1 MILIPT
7 RIPIRIFPF
16 FWFLILMIGW
26 LSSGTVIGTLLWAL
40 VIFVSV
46 LVHEYG
52 HALTAIAFGQ
62 KAEIDLVG
70 LGGLTRRTGKKLK
83 LWQEFLV
90 VLNGPFAGFAFF
102 ILITYL
108 QPMFKIERLV
118 ALAYLF
124 KIAAYVNLVWNVLNL
139 LPVQPLDG
147 GHLLRIILEG
157 LFGFKGVKASLLIS
171 VGLAAALSLYF
182 FVFQAFL
189 AGSLFLFMAFESY
202 RAWTELKGMTPQDTN
217 SHLQEVLKE
226 AQMDMQTGRQ
236 NEALS
241 KLFFLREQAR
251 QGVLFITATQY
262 IARLLTEQGHYKQAY
277 EWLLPIENRLSLDYI
292 HLLQQLAYR
301 LQEWE
306 QVVKIGN
313 RAYREEPTANV
324 ALLNALACAIM
335 GQAKQSVGWLR
346 SASQLGLSN
355 IQEIAQKREFDAIR
369 NSPEFQVLLRP
380 K

>member
-182 FVFQAFL
+182 FLFQAFL

-306 QVVKIGN
+306 QVIKIGN
-313 RAYREEPTANV
+313 RAYREEPIANV